1 MSNEENTVTE
11 APTLDDLVQVIREG
25 QCPSVSGR
33 STLTYH
39 LGHIGAHEHYIR
51 IYDNSGRGMFA
62 RDWVDSKQIEGVV
75 AGEGPVTSSAFQELY
90 AGRSINTGGFL
101 MAVLV
106 DLGLLIPMPE
116 GARGYARNPEVE
128 LASLFTPST
137 EPKASTKRRPKGSS
151 E

>member
-1 MSNEENTVTE
+1 MSETIITE

-39 LGHIGAHEHYIR
+39 LGHIGGREHFIR

-62 RDWVDSKQIEGVV
+62 RDWIDSGQIEGVI
-75 AGEGPVTSSAFQELY
+75 AGEGPITSSAFRELY

-101 MAVLV
+101 MAVLL
-106 DLGLLIPMPE
+106 DLGVLVPMPE
-116 GARGYARNPEVE
+116 GARGYAANPDVP
-128 LASLFTPST
+128 LRSVFS
-137 EPKASTKRRPKGSS
+137 EPTVTTKKRRAK